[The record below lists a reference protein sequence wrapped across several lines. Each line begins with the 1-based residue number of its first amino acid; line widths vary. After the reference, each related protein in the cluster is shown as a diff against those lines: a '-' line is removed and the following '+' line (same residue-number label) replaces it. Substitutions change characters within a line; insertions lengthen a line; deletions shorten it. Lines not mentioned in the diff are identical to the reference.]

1 MIHRASSADDAY
13 ARDFEACRISAQ
25 DFDHAA
31 HVRLAYVYLCEH
43 PADVAADRMKQS
55 LLRFLAHLGIGD
67 SKYHETLTRGWIL
80 AVAHFMDES
89 APCDSAAA
97 FMAANPRLLDS
108 RILLEH
114 YSAEVLFAPAARQS
128 FVQPDRREIPPQRDL
143 GEDDRMPTIP

>member
-1 MIHRASSADDAY
+1 MIHRASSSDAEF
-13 ARDFEACRISAQ
+13 ASAFEACSIPAQ

-31 HVRLAYVYLCEH
+31 HVRLAYTYLCRD

-67 SKYHETLTRGWIL
+67 GKYHETLTRGWIL

-89 APCDSAAA
+89 SPCESAAD
-97 FMAANPRLLDS
+97 FLAANPRLLDS

-114 YSAEVLFAPAARQS
+114 YSAEALFAPAARQS
-128 FVQPDRREIPPQRDL
+128 FVRPDRREIPPRRDVS
-143 GEDDRMPTIP
+143 EDD